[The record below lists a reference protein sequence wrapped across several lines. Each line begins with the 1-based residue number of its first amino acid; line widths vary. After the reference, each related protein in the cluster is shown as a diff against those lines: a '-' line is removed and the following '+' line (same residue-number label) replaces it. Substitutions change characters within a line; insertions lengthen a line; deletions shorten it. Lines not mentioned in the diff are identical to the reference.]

1 MTSESTVLLTGAE
14 RDNYIKE
21 HFPSSLP
28 FTGED
33 LLTLVNEANASYERQ
48 GIPPNKA
55 HMARVAGYEK
65 DGKIKW
71 TDFYMALMEAKGM
84 PTSDT
89 DDKEYDDWHNS
100 LEEQDK
106 ELIDEIQERCGDF
119 SLYTPEECREF
130 MDELSDYGIT
140 TASQFSDALMYSTDN
155 SYNSGAEFAE
165 HEAESYGCTTFIDMP
180 WIVIDWQASWDRNL
194 RHDYSTIEFKGITY
208 FFHHYF

>member
-1 MTSESTVLLTGAE
+1 MTSESTVLLTG
-14 RDNYIKE
+14 KE

-33 LLTLVNEANASYERQ
+33 LLTFVNEANASYERQ

-55 HMARVAGYEK
+55 DMARAAGYEK

-84 PTSDT
+84 PTSD
-89 DDKEYDDWHNS
+89 DDKEYDDWHAS

-130 MDELSDYGIT
+130 MDELSSLGIT
-140 TASQFSDALMYSTDN
+140 TASQFEEAMRYQTSSPNA
-155 SYNSGAEFAE
+155 GAEFAE
-165 HEAESYGCTTFIDMP
+165 YEAEAYGCTTFIDMP
-180 WIVIDWQASWDRNL
+180 WVVIDWEASWERNL
-194 RHDYSTIEFKGITY
+194 SNDYMTLEFKGVTY
-208 FFHHYF
+208 FFSNYF